1 MAKQAKRRA
10 VVRDQALKK
19 KLFTIACVIL
29 LAKLILILSVKDGG
43 WLGADGEN
51 YLKGLNGLLKN
62 GFASKEPLLNYWPA
76 GYPLLLWMLSFV
88 SLSKIVYLISIV
100 QTILYFAATAFF
112 VERIRLTRLSK
123 LALPLALVLGLD
135 PTLSLSSLA
144 IGYESAVAS
153 CFLLTT
159 GLIIRY
165 QQNQSRK
172 NLIQTL
178 VLVGLIQGISAFMQ
192 PRGILLGFIIFL
204 LWGLFNGGWKNIT
217 STVLI
222 GTCIL
227 MIFPAV
233 LVLRNVQ
240 ANNTA
245 TISTNLGS
253 TMNGGAGDKAT
264 GGYPGAGSTNYGV
277 PCNPTPP
284 ATTVKDS
291 QLVKCVI
298 SWYLKHPSKTAILVV
313 KKSIYFWSPW
323 YGPLANGTM
332 ARNPWLKID
341 PIKSIA
347 SNQQGH
353 NLVFGWFGKAIS
365 WIWFLC
371 SLFLLFFGFRWL
383 WRMGGV
389 ERQLGVLAG
398 TPILLAWLISVA
410 TIGDHRY
417 RLPTMGL
424 SLFLQMA
431 GYFGLKER
439 LSSPRGKSA
448 LEPRGRAR

>member
-1 MAKQAKRRA
+1 MAKRVQKRA
-10 VVRDQALKK
+10 VVQDQKLRK
-19 KLFTIACVIL
+19 KLFLVACTVL
-29 LAKLILILSVKDGG
+29 LVKFVLILSIKDGG

-51 YLKGLNGLLKN
+51 YLTGLNGLLKS

-76 GYPLLLWMLSFV
+76 GYPLLLWMLSFI
-88 SLSKIVYLISIV
+88 SISKLIYLISFT
-100 QTILYFAATAFF
+100 QSILYFVATAFF

-123 LALPLALVLGLD
+123 LAMPLAVILGFN

-144 IGYESAVAS
+144 VGYESAVAS

-159 GLIIRY
+159 ALIIRY
-165 QQNQSRK
+165 QQNQNRK
-172 NLIQTL
+172 NFYQTL

-192 PRGILLGFIIFL
+192 PRGILLGIIIFI
-204 LWGLFNGGWKNIT
+204 LWGLFNGGWKNIAT
-217 STVLI
+217 TVVI
-222 GTCIL
+222 GSVIL

-233 LVLRNVQ
+233 LVVRNVQ

-264 GGYPGAGSTNYGV
+264 GGYPGRGNTNYGV
-277 PCNPTPP
+277 PCTPKPP
-284 ATTVKDS
+284 ATTVSDS
-291 QLVKCVI
+291 RLVGCVI
-298 SWYLKHPSKTAILVV
+298 SWYLKHPGKTAVLVV
-313 KKSIYFWSPW
+313 KKSVYFWSPW

-341 PIKSIA
+341 PIRNIA

-353 NLVFGWFGKAIS
+353 SLVFGPFGKIIS
-365 WIWFLC
+365 WIWFIS
-371 SLFLLFFGFRWL
+371 SLFLLFYGFGWL
-383 WRMGGV
+383 WRAGGV
-389 ERQLGVLAG
+389 ERQLSVLSG

-424 SLFLQMA
+424 SLFLQVC
-431 GYFGLKER
+431 GYFGLRER
-439 LSSPRGKSA
+439 FSKTQKPLA
-448 LEPRGRAR
+448 LEPHGRTR

>member
-1 MAKQAKRRA
+1 MAKQVKKRA
-10 VVRDQALKK
+10 NLQDQ
-19 KLFTIACVIL
+19 KLRKRLFLVACIVL
-29 LAKLILILSVKDGG
+29 LVKFVLIFSVKDGG

-51 YLKGLNGLLKN
+51 YLTGLNGLLKN

-76 GYPLLLWMLSFV
+76 GYPLILWMLSFI
-88 SLSKIVYLISIV
+88 SLSKLVYLISFV
-100 QTILYFAATAFF
+100 QSILYFGATAFF

-123 LALPLALVLGLD
+123 LAMPLALVLGLN

-159 GLIIRY
+159 ALIIRY

-172 NLIQTL
+172 NLYRTL
-178 VLVGLIQGISAFMQ
+178 LLVGLIQGISAFMQ
-192 PRGILLGFIIFL
+192 PRGILLGIVIFI
-204 LWGLFNGGWKNIT
+204 LWGVFNGGWRNIF
-217 STVLI
+217 SIVLI
-222 GTCIL
+222 GTCVL
-227 MIFPAV
+227 MIFPTV
-233 LVLRNVQ
+233 LVVRNIQ

-264 GGYPGAGSTNYGV
+264 GGYPGRGSTNYGV
-277 PCNPTPP
+277 PCAPKPP
-284 ATTVKDS
+284 ATTVSDS
-291 QLVKCVI
+291 QLVGCVL
-298 SWYLKHPSKTAILVV
+298 SWYLHHPTKTAILVI

-341 PIKSIA
+341 PIKNIA
-347 SNQQGH
+347 ANVQGH
-353 NLVFGWFGKAIS
+353 SLVFGWFGKLVS

-371 SLFLLFFGFRWL
+371 GLFLLFYGFGWL
-383 WRMGGV
+383 WRSGGL
-389 ERQLGVLAG
+389 ESQLSLLAG

-424 SLFLQMA
+424 SLFLQVA

-439 LSSPRGKSA
+439 ISGSRGPA
-448 LEPRGRAR
+448 TLEPRGRAR